1 LGSIERNDEVA
12 RDVVI
17 PACAESNIKERRTAA
32 ERPPI
37 LPLRDLR
44 PTMMELRSAMGLVV
58 PRRSEC
64 ECGDAEEKE
73 KVEAG

>member
-1 LGSIERNDEVA
+1 
-12 RDVVI
+12 
-17 PACAESNIKERRTAA
+17 
-32 ERPPI
+32 
-37 LPLRDLR
+37 
-44 PTMMELRSAMGLVV
+44 MMELRSAMRLVV